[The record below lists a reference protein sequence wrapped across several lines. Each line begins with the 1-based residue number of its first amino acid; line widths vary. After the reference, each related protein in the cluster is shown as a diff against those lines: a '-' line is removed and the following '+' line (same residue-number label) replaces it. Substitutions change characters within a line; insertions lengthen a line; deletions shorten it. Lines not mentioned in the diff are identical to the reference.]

1 MPFQIV
7 RNDITRMDTD
17 AIVNAAN
24 RSLEMGGG
32 VCGAIFNAA
41 GARELQAECDRIG
54 GCETGQAV
62 ITGGYRLP
70 ARHIIHAVGPVW
82 QGGGHG
88 EEALLRSCYSSA
100 LQLAEKHRLK
110 SVAFP
115 LISSGIYGY
124 PKDQALRVA
133 VSAIEEFLAGH
144 EMQVFLVVFD
154 RQSFQIGEALFDDI
168 ARYIDDNY
176 ADQSLSLERLRRRP
190 PQGEGLLEKQVLS
203 LRTEALAPAPALAPV
218 GNLQKALESLDI
230 SFSESLLKLIDQR
243 GMTDVEVYKRANLD
257 RKLFS
262 KIRAGKGYN
271 PSKPTAIALAVALRL
286 NLEETRALLAR
297 AGYTLSPSSKA
308 DVIVRYFIERGNHNI
323 HEINEALFAFD
334 QALLGG

>member
-1 MPFQIV
+1 MPLQIV
-7 RNDITRMDTD
+7 RNDITRMEAD

-24 RSLEMGGG
+24 RSLQMGGG
-32 VCGAIFNAA
+32 VCGAIFAAA
-41 GARELQAECDRIG
+41 GASELQAECDRIG
-54 GCETGQAV
+54 GCETGDAV
-62 ITGGYRLP
+62 ITGGGRLP

-88 EEALLRSCYSSA
+88 EEAQLRSCYRSA
-100 LQLAEKHRLK
+100 LELAARHRLK

-133 VSAIEEFLAGH
+133 VSAIEDFLAGH
-144 EMQVFLVVFD
+144 EMQVSLVVFD
-154 RQSFQIGEALFDDI
+154 RQSFQIGEALFTDI

-176 ADQSLSLERLRRRP
+176 ADQSLLRDRRRRP

-203 LRTEALAPAPALAPV
+203 LRTESLAPAPALVPV
-218 GNLQKALESLDI
+218 GGLQDALDGLDI

-243 GMTDVEVYKRANLD
+243 GMTDVEVYKRANLN

-262 KIRAGKGYN
+262 KIRSGKGYN
-271 PSKPTAIALAVALRL
+271 PSKPTAVALAVALRL
-286 NLEETRALLAR
+286 NLDEMSGLLGR
-297 AGYTLSPSSKA
+297 AGYALSPSSKA
-308 DVIVRYFIERGNHNI
+308 DVILRYFIERGNYNI